1 MSVTYTVDAIADEL
15 GVSRST
21 VNRAERSALA
31 KLAEALTAGS
41 GPEIVVVLTPMECLY
56 LHGSL
61 ARQRYCDRLMRCR
74 PYTEPDGDPPPNPA
88 RPARNR
94 RQP

>member
-1 MSVTYTVDAIADEL
+1 MIAP
-15 GVSRST
+15 G
-21 VNRAERSALA
+21 
-31 KLAEALTAGS
+31 

-74 PYTEPDGDPPPNPA
+74 PYVEPDGDPPPGL
-88 RPARNR
+88 
-94 RQP
+94 